1 MIGPLVNALA
11 IIVAS
16 ILGLG
21 LRRVLKTSLLES
33 TMSVLGL
40 IVLVIGIYG
49 VTMDMTMIYVILS
62 LVIGLWIGETLD
74 LEQRVKQSLEKI
86 LRLQDSQD
94 SFLHGFLTSSVLFV
108 VGAMAIIGS
117 IESGINQNHIIVFTK
132 STLDF
137 VAAMMLSA
145 TLGIGVLFSFIPVL
159 IYQGIITWFA
169 GEISVWLNDTT
180 LTIISSVGNILVMAL
195 GLNMLKLTQYKMLN
209 LLPSILVAIIIAQIL
224 MIWPIK

>member
-16 ILGLG
+16 LLGLG

-40 IVLVIGIYG
+40 VVLVIGIHG
-49 VTMDMTMIYVILS
+49 ITVDMTLIYVILS
-62 LVIGLWIGETLD
+62 LVIGLWIGESLN
-74 LEQRVKQSLEKI
+74 LELRVKQRLEK
-86 LRLQDSQD
+86 LLKFQDSQD
-94 SFLHGFLTSSVLFV
+94 SFLNGFLTSSVLFV

-159 IYQGIITWFA
+159 LYQGAITWFA
-169 GEISVWLNDTT
+169 GAISVWLNDTT

-195 GLNMLKLTQYKMLN
+195 GLNMLKLTNYKMLN
-209 LLPSILVAIIIAQIL
+209 LLPSIIVALIIAQLLNVI
-224 MIWPIK
+224 

>member
-16 ILGLG
+16 VLGLG

-40 IVLVIGIYG
+40 VVLVIGIYG

-62 LVIGLWIGETLD
+62 LVIGVWIGESLN
-74 LEQRVKQSLEKI
+74 LEHRMKQSLDKV
-86 LRLQDSQD
+86 LNFKDSQD
-94 SFLHGFLTSSVLFV
+94 SFLQGFLTASVLFV

-137 VAAMMLSA
+137 VAALMLSA

-159 IYQGIITWFA
+159 LYQGAITWFA
-169 GEISVWLNDTT
+169 GEISFWLNDTT
-180 LTIISSVGNILVMAL
+180 LTIVSSVGNILVMAL

-209 LLPSILVAIIIAQIL
+209 LLPSILIALVFAQLLI
-224 MIWPIK
+224 IWPFK

>member
-16 ILGLG
+16 LLGLG

-40 IVLVIGIYG
+40 VVLVIGISG
-49 VTMDMTMIYVILS
+49 ITVDMTMIYVILS
-62 LVIGLWIGETLD
+62 LVIGLWIGETLNI
-74 LEQRVKQSLEKI
+74 EERVKHHLERI
-86 LRLQDSQD
+86 LKFQDSQD
-94 SFLHGFLTSSVLFV
+94 SFLNGFLTSSVLFV

-159 IYQGIITWFA
+159 LYQGIITWFA
-169 GEISVWLNDTT
+169 GEISVWLNETT
-180 LTIISSVGNILVMAL
+180 LTIISSVGNVLVMAL
-195 GLNMLKLTQYKMLN
+195 GLNMLKITNYKMLN
-209 LLPSILVAIIIAQIL
+209 LLPAILVAILIAQL
-224 MIWPIK
+224 LNFF

>member
-16 ILGLG
+16 LLGLG

-40 IVLVIGIYG
+40 VVLVIGISG
-49 VTMDMTMIYVILS
+49 ITVDITMIYVILS
-62 LVIGLWIGETLD
+62 LVIGLWLGESLNI
-74 LEQRVKQSLEKI
+74 EERVKNQLEKI
-86 LRLQDSQD
+86 LKFQNSKD
-94 SFLHGFLTSSVLFV
+94 SFLNGFLTSSVLFV

-159 IYQGIITWFA
+159 LYQGIITWFA

-195 GLNMLKLTQYKMLN
+195 GLNMLKLTNYKMLN
-209 LLPSILVAIIIAQIL
+209 LLPSIIVALIIAQLLNVI
-224 MIWPIK
+224 

>member
-16 ILGLG
+16 VLGLG
-21 LRRVLKTSLLES
+21 LRKMLKRSLLES

-40 IVLVIGIYG
+40 VVFVVGIYG

-62 LVIGLWIGETLD
+62 LVIGLWIGESLN
-74 LEQRVKQSLEKI
+74 LEHRIKQSLDEVLNFK
-86 LRLQDSQD
+86 DSQD
-94 SFLHGFLTSSVLFV
+94 SFLQGFLTASVLFV

-137 VAAMMLSA
+137 VAALMLSA

-159 IYQGIITWFA
+159 LYQGAITWFA
-169 GEISVWLNDTT
+169 GEISFWFNDTT
-180 LTIISSVGNILVMAL
+180 LTIISNVGNILVMAL

-209 LLPSILVAIIIAQIL
+209 LIPSILIAIVFAQLLI
-224 MIWPIK
+224 IWPFK

>member
-16 ILGLG
+16 LLGLG

-62 LVIGLWIGETLD
+62 LVIGLWIGESLN
-74 LEQRVKQSLEKI
+74 LELRVKQSLEKV
-86 LRLQDSQD
+86 LKLQDSQD
-94 SFLHGFLTSSVLFV
+94 SLLHGFLTASVLFV

-159 IYQGIITWFA
+159 IYQGAITWFA

-195 GLNMLKLTQYKMLN
+195 GFNMLKLTQYKMIN
-209 LLPSILVAIIIAQIL
+209 LLPSILVALVIAQIL
-224 MIWPIK
+224 LIWPFK

>member
-16 ILGLG
+16 LIGLG

-62 LVIGLWIGETLD
+62 LVIGLWIGESLD
-74 LEQRVKQSLEKI
+74 LELKVKQGLEKV
-86 LRLQDSQD
+86 LKLQKSQD
-94 SFLHGFLTSSVLFV
+94 SLLHGFLTASVLFV

-145 TLGIGVLFSFIPVL
+145 TLGVGVLFSFIPVL
-159 IYQGIITWFA
+159 IYQGAITWFA

-195 GLNMLKLTQYKMLN
+195 GFNMLKLTQYKMIN
-209 LLPSILVAIIIAQIL
+209 LLPSILVALVIAQIL

>member
-16 ILGLG
+16 LIGLG

-40 IVLVIGIYG
+40 VVLVIGISG
-49 VTMDMTMIYVILS
+49 ITVDMTMIYVILS
-62 LVIGLWIGETLD
+62 LVIGLWIGESLNIED
-74 LEQRVKQSLEKI
+74 RVKNQLEKI
-86 LRLQDSQD
+86 LKFQNSKD
-94 SFLHGFLTSSVLFV
+94 SFLNGFLTSSVLFV

-159 IYQGIITWFA
+159 LYQGIITWFA
-169 GEISVWLNDTT
+169 GEISVWLNETT
-180 LTIISSVGNILVMAL
+180 LTIISSVGNVLVMAL
-195 GLNMLKLTQYKMLN
+195 GLNMLKLTNYKMLN
-209 LLPSILVAIIIAQIL
+209 LLPAIIIAVIIAQIL
-224 MIWPIK
+224 VVLSL

>member
-1 MIGPLVNALA
+1 MIGPVVNAVA

-16 ILGLG
+16 IIGLS
-21 LRRVLKTSLLES
+21 LRRVLKAPLLDS

-40 IVLVIGIYG
+40 IVVVIGISG
-49 VTMDMTMIYVILS
+49 VTVDITLIYVILS
-62 LVIGLWIGETLD
+62 LVLGLWIGESFNFEDKVKNYLNKFLK
-74 LEQRVKQSLEKI
+74 LE
-86 LRLQDSQD
+86 DND
-94 SFLHGFLTSSVLFV
+94 GSFLHGFLSASVLFV

-159 IYQGIITWFA
+159 IYQGAITWFA
-169 GEISVWLNDTT
+169 GAISLWLNETT
-180 LTIISSVGNILVMAL
+180 LTIISSVGNVLVIAL
-195 GLNMLKLTQYKMLN
+195 GLNMLKLTNYKMLN
-209 LLPSILVAIIIAQIL
+209 LLPAILVAIFIAQIL
-224 MIWPIK
+224 NFIQ

>member
-16 ILGLG
+16 VLGLG
-21 LRRVLKTSLLES
+21 LRKMLKRSLLES

-40 IVLVIGIYG
+40 VVLVIGIYG

-62 LVIGLWIGETLD
+62 LVIGLWIGESLN
-74 LEQRVKQSLEKI
+74 LEHRIKQSLDEVLNFK
-86 LRLQDSQD
+86 DSQD
-94 SFLHGFLTSSVLFV
+94 SFLQGFLTASVLFV

-137 VAAMMLSA
+137 VAALMLSA

-159 IYQGIITWFA
+159 LYQGAITWFA
-169 GEISVWLNDTT
+169 GEISFWLNDTT
-180 LTIISSVGNILVMAL
+180 LTIISNVGNILVMAL

-209 LLPSILVAIIIAQIL
+209 LIPSILIAIVFAQLLI
-224 MIWPIK
+224 IWPFK

>member
-16 ILGLG
+16 LLGLG

-40 IVLVIGIYG
+40 VVLVIGISG
-49 VTMDMTMIYVILS
+49 ITVDMTMIYVILS
-62 LVIGLWIGETLD
+62 LVIGLWIGETLNI
-74 LEQRVKQSLEKI
+74 EERVKHRLEKI
-86 LRLQDSQD
+86 LKFQDSQD
-94 SFLHGFLTSSVLFV
+94 SFLNGFLTSSVLFV

-159 IYQGIITWFA
+159 LYQGIITWFA
-169 GEISVWLNDTT
+169 GEISVWLNETT
-180 LTIISSVGNILVMAL
+180 LTIISSVGNVLVMAL
-195 GLNMLKLTQYKMLN
+195 GLNMLKLTNYKMLN
-209 LLPSILVAIIIAQIL
+209 LLPAIIIAVLIAQIL
-224 MIWPIK
+224 VVLSL